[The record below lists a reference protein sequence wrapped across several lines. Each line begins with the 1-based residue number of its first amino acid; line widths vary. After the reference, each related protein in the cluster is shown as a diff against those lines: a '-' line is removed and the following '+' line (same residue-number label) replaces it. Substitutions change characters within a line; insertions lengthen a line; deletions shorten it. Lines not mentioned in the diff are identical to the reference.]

1 MTDNLKF
8 KADFE
13 RLIEPLRKGFVPA
26 DKSFSEVF
34 FDRIN
39 ELGITQSRAEVILSI
54 EKKSL
59 NSILNNDAKRVDI
72 VTIIKLSQF
81 LNIEID
87 DIVKLYLHDIPSDK
101 ISEIDQ
107 TKRSSYIVENFD
119 LSQLAKAGIIPSKT
133 DYQAIEKK
141 IVHFFGFN
149 SIFDYSK
156 DVFAAPA
163 FSSVKRSASEQMREF
178 WVKSA
183 FAQFEKVNNPH
194 IYKREDLIDLLP
206 KIRPYTRNL
215 EKGLLTVIKALYHCG
230 LTVIYQPNLTNLS
243 VRGATMVVN
252 KKPCIVLTD
261 NGKRYPTLWFALM
274 HELHHVLYD
283 FEELSKRTLHITG
296 DPDLF
301 LIQEDKADSFARE
314 YLFSIE
320 KSKYIRPFINEA
332 ILVNEYATKH
342 QVHSSLIYN
351 FYCWDEYQNGD
362 KYVWSRY
369 TNMFPDINIALN
381 KLNLNPFDKE
391 TLDEIVELIKEEVF
405 Y

>member
-1 MTDNLKF
+1 MTDDLKF

-13 RLIEPLRKGFVPA
+13 RLIEPLRKGSVPA
-26 DKSFSEVF
+26 DKTFSDIF

-39 ELGITQSRAEVILSI
+39 ELGITQSRAEAILSI

-81 LNIEID
+81 LNIEVD

-101 ISEIDQ
+101 IGEIDQ
-107 TKRSSYIVENFD
+107 TKKSSYIVENFD
-119 LSQLAKAGIIPSKT
+119 LSQLAKEGIIPSKT
-133 DYQAIEKK
+133 DYPAIEKK
-141 IVHFFGFN
+141 LLSFFGYN

-156 DVFAAPA
+156 GILSPA
-163 FSSVKRSASEQMREF
+163 FSKVKRSASEQMREF

-183 FAQFEKVNNPH
+183 FAQFEKINNPH
-194 IYKREDLIDLLP
+194 IYRREDLIDLIP

-230 LTVIYQPNLTNLS
+230 VTVIYQPNLTNVS

-252 KKPCIVLTD
+252 NKPCIVLTD

-283 FEELSKRTLHITG
+283 FEELSKRTFHITG

-320 KSKYIRPFINEA
+320 KSKYISPFINEPL
-332 ILVNEYATKH
+332 LVNEYAAKH
-342 QVHSSLIYN
+342 QVHSSLVYN

-362 KYVWSRY
+362 NYVWSRY

-391 TLDEIVELIKEEVF
+391 TLDETVELIKAEVF
-405 Y
+405 N